1 MKSLLNSCTKTFST
15 TSTFSIL
22 EFNST
27 KLLFLLRSNI
37 AFKNDGVLISIKFS
51 NILKEIIKKS
61 LFTER
66 QIEII
71 LKSKNLSDVEF
82 TMSKGAYYRQV
93 SQSRDKL
100 SGLYYS
106 FIVLGILGVV
116 LPDDIDV
123 ISQLSER
130 MSVIKD
136 SDVFPEKEQE
146 IISVIERV
154 VKQTTAM

>member
-1 MKSLLNSCTKTFST
+1 MNDPDNS
-15 TSTFSIL
+15 
-22 EFNST
+22 N
-27 KLLFLLRSNI
+27 
-37 AFKNDGVLISIKFS
+37 FS

-61 LFTER
+61 LFTEK

-82 TMSKGAYYRQV
+82 TMTKGAYYRQV
-93 SQSRDKL
+93 SQSRNKL

-106 FIVLGILGVV
+106 FIVLSILGVI

-123 ISQLSER
+123 ISELSER
-130 MSVIKD
+130 MSVMKD
-136 SDVFPEKEQE
+136 GDVFPEKEQE

-154 VKQTTAM
+154 VRQTTAM

>member
-1 MKSLLNSCTKTFST
+1 MSDPSNS
-15 TSTFSIL
+15 
-22 EFNST
+22 N
-27 KLLFLLRSNI
+27 
-37 AFKNDGVLISIKFS
+37 FS

-82 TMSKGAYYRQV
+82 TMTKGAYYRQV
-93 SQSRDKL
+93 SQCRDKL

-123 ISQLSER
+123 ISELSER
-130 MSVIKD
+130 MSVMKD
-136 SDVFPEKEQE
+136 GSFTPENEDQIIDVIQKT
-146 IISVIERV
+146 
-154 VKQTTAM
+154 VKQLVDV